1 MSVLQARTW
10 SETTSVTLLQHTPM
24 QRKAFIQLS
33 EAGEHVPT
41 SNDRTHVSYLL
52 DSLKMNNPKMLA
64 GIVAIEQDELGK
76 RVHFEKTV
84 TFLLPLDPVVAKNAK
99 AKGLGV
105 NVSGTAAE
113 KPVSG
118 TTISKT
124 GMELCWHEPQKYSKL
139 TKEQKFELSEWNK
152 TQPKR
157 DSGKKRTS
165 DGAKSAD
172 KWKKA
177 RVASVSK
184 AHAEIMES
192 MVDSHS
198 ADMAVM
204 NARIAGMTTIP
215 PAGVATGW
223 VGAAVGF
230 HPGLHG
236 PPPSFTPESIEVMA
250 ERAWVALVNLKNI
263 LKPRSKQAA
272 P

>member
-1 MSVLQARTW
+1 
-10 SETTSVTLLQHTPM
+10 M

-41 SNDRTHVSYLL
+41 ELPNDRTRVSYLL
-52 DSLKMNNPKMLA
+52 DSLKTDNPKMLA
-64 GIVAIEQDELGK
+64 GTAAIEQDELGK
-76 RVHFEKTV
+76 RAHFEKTV
-84 TFLLPLDPVVAKNAK
+84 TFLLPFDPVVAKNAK

-118 TTISKT
+118 ATVGKT
-124 GMELCWHEPQKYSKL
+124 GVELRWHEPQKFSKL

-165 DGAKSAD
+165 DRAKSAD

-177 RVASVSK
+177 RVASVLK
-184 AHAEIMES
+184 AQAELMEA
-192 MVDSHS
+192 MADSHS

-204 NARIAGMTTIP
+204 NARIAGMTTIRYLLL
-215 PAGVATGW
+215 AWRRGGLVRLWGSIQAFTGHHLHSSLSQLKSW
-223 VGAAVGF
+223 QKGR
-230 HPGLHG
+230 GLL
-236 PPPSFTPESIEVMA
+236 
-250 ERAWVALVNLKNI
+250 W
-263 LKPRSKQAA
+263 
-272 P
+272 